1 MGILAASAWLDKLV
15 NRPGH
20 EYWNSRTLDSKDF
33 LYSYVAKNKP
43 MQMMEPVTIADAD
56 GVIGS
61 SLWLAE
67 YGSCAN
73 ANTNTLTTDTA
84 PNLIANLGF
93 TVDSDSFDVVI
104 NNGSAANVLTIA
116 AGSGVTAVGNL
127 VIPVSRSRRFR
138 LRRASATT
146 CTLYS
151 L

>member
-43 MQMMEPVTIADAD
+43 MQMMEVTTIADAD

-61 SLWLAE
+61 ALWLSE
-67 YGSCAN
+67 YGTCAN
-73 ANTNTLTTDTA
+73 TNTNTLTTDTA
-84 PNLIANLGF
+84 PNLISNLGF
-93 TVDSDSFDVVI
+93 TENSDSFDVVI
-104 NNGSAANVLTIA
+104 TNGSGANVLTLA

-127 VIPVSRSRRFR
+127 AIPVNRSKRFR

-146 CTLYS
+146 CTLYC

>member
-33 LYSYVAKNKP
+33 LYSYVSKNKP
-43 MQMMEPVTIADAD
+43 MQMMEVTTIADAD

-61 SLWLAE
+61 ALWLSE
-67 YGSCAN
+67 YGTCAN
-73 ANTNTLTTDTA
+73 TNTNTLTTDTA
-84 PNLIANLGF
+84 PNLISNLGF
-93 TVDSDSFDVVI
+93 TENSDSFDVVI
-104 NNGSAANVLTIA
+104 TNGSGANVLTLA

-127 VIPVSRSRRFR
+127 AIPVSRSKRFR

-146 CTLYS
+146 CTLYC